1 MAEIRWVDRNAEGK
15 ISGHYARKQ
24 DWHKPEDFVVEDS
37 PELLAFDQKMKDD
50 MKAAQDAVAAKDAL
64 IGKLSADVATLTTQ
78 LSEANVKLAE
88 LDQIKADVAALKVA
102 K

>member
-1 MAEIRWVDRNAEGK
+1 MAEIRWVDRNEQGK
-15 ISGHYARKQ
+15 ICGHYARKQ
-24 DWHKPEDFVVEDS
+24 DWHKENDFVLEDA
-37 PELLAFDQKMKDD
+37 PELLAFNTAS
-50 MKAAQDAVAAKDAL
+50 KAAMEAAQQAQADKDAL
-64 IGKLSADVATLTTQ
+64 IGKLSADVATLTAQ